1 MPRKCPPGGICF
13 ENITIIVLIVLFI
26 SCAYFFYLKASV
38 KVKSDSRQ
46 DQPQLQPARN
56 SSFNMFMP
64 QSMMSMM
71 PVMMGGGGGDE
82 RGDVLMNPY
91 QPPLRDDNRMIGL
104 GMAINVPTQMRGGFG
119 DTSYR
124 QVGILTRMGH
134 VEMILPLMGRPVF
147 SNRDKWNFYTMSDIS
162 NVVKLPIR
170 TRSGRDCTSEY
181 GCDNLSSGEIVRVE
195 GYRDDFKVT
204 SYDNQ
209 ALRYIPFL

>member
-1 MPRKCPPGGICF
+1 MPKRCPPGVICF
-13 ENITIIVLIVLFI
+13 ENITIIVLVVLFI
-26 SCAYFFYLKASV
+26 SCAYFIFLRSSV
-38 KVKSDSRQ
+38 KSYSRQ
-46 DQPQLQPARN
+46 DQQQQQQPVRN

-71 PVMMGGGGGDE
+71 PVMLGGGGGGD
-82 RGDVLMNPY
+82 VLTNPY
-91 QPPLRDDNRMIGL
+91 QPPLRNDDRML
-104 GMAINVPTQMRGGFG
+104 GIPINMPTQMRGGG

-147 SNRDKWNFYTMSDIS
+147 SNRDKWNFYTMSDSS

-209 ALRYIPFL
+209 TLRYIPFL